1 VTAIEPG
8 AAATAILL
16 GAVGAGRAVL
26 DVAGRTLLQRAVPT
40 HLLGRIFGLLEGFSM
55 AGLAIGSLL
64 VPLLVSLGGAA
75 TAVLGVAAI
84 LPAAAVVGA
93 RSLLTLDAAATVPVV
108 ETALLRSMRLFS
120 DLPAPAVAGLAQ
132 ALERRELLAGAVLI
146 RAGDVGDYYYAIE
159 SGEVHV
165 TRGGLMFNRLGR
177 GHGVGEI
184 ALLRN
189 IPRTATVTAAVP
201 TTVYRLAR
209 KPFLEA
215 VTGHPASRAAADAV
229 ADERLREGGPGGP

>member
-1 VTAIEPG
+1 MTAIEPG

-108 ETALLRSMRLFS
+108 ETALLRSMRLS
-120 DLPAPAVAGLAQ
+120 QPCRRLPWRDWRRRWNGESCWQVA
-132 ALERRELLAGAVLI
+132 
-146 RAGDVGDYYYAIE
+146 Y
-159 SGEVHV
+159 
-165 TRGGLMFNRLGR
+165 
-177 GHGVGEI
+177 
-184 ALLRN
+184 
-189 IPRTATVTAAVP
+189 
-201 TTVYRLAR
+201 
-209 KPFLEA
+209 
-215 VTGHPASRAAADAV
+215 
-229 ADERLREGGPGGP
+229 